1 MNTPELTERRND
13 TVSAAL
19 VAGPALMAGYGV
31 VRLAGQAVSDYGP
44 GAWWTVAHVLSLAGL
59 FAFVPVL
66 LGLRRTA
73 GVRGGKRVAV
83 EAATWAGLLGAAAL
97 VVQAVID
104 LAVGFLTVDK
114 PAMSDIFGRVQD
126 VPGVMPLVYTVVPML
141 FWLGL
146 LTLVTLLAFF
156 RRDVVRGWAP
166 VLVLAGI
173 VLAAMSLDLL
183 PVGAVCLGTALLPM
197 RRGLPEG
204 GERPGRPQGRPG
216 AARSTEQSFSETA
229 P

>member
-1 MNTPELTERRND
+1 MRVQTM
-13 TVSAAL
+13 TVRQSETVGRAFI
-19 VAGPALMAGYGV
+19 AGPALMAGYAV
-31 VRLAGQAVSDYGP
+31 VRLAGRAVSDYGP

-59 FAFVPVL
+59 LSFVLVL
-66 LGLRRTA
+66 LGLRMTA

-83 EAATWAGLLGAAAL
+83 EAATWAGLLGVAAL

-114 PAMSDIFGRVQD
+114 PAMSDMFGRVQD

-146 LTLVTLLAFF
+146 SALVALLAFL

-183 PVGAVCLGTALLPM
+183 AVGAVCLGTALLPM
-197 RRGLPEG
+197 RRGLPERG
-204 GERPGRPQGRPG
+204 GRPG
-216 AARSTEQSFSETA
+216 AARSEEQSFSETA
-229 P
+229 Q

>member
-1 MNTPELTERRND
+1 
-13 TVSAAL
+13 
-19 VAGPALMAGYGV
+19 
-31 VRLAGQAVSDYGP
+31 
-44 GAWWTVAHVLSLAGL
+44 
-59 FAFVPVL
+59 
-66 LGLRRTA
+66 
-73 GVRGGKRVAV
+73 
-83 EAATWAGLLGAAAL
+83 
-97 VVQAVID
+97 
-104 LAVGFLTVDK
+104 
-114 PAMSDIFGRVQD
+114 
-126 VPGVMPLVYTVVPML
+126 MPLVYTVVPML

-183 PVGAVCLGTALLPM
+183 PVGAVCLGAALLPM

-204 GERPGRPQGRPG
+204 GERLGRPQGRPG